1 MPDGS
6 RKPRPAIMFAPLV
19 LLLLGFFLP
28 IALGIVALV
37 IFLLFTAW
45 LAYLSWPRTDVRA
58 RLIRAAMFLL
68 VVGLIVLRVSRS

>member
-28 IALGIVALV
+28 LALGIVALA

-45 LAYLSWPRTDVRA
+45 LAYLSWPRTDARA

-68 VVGLIVLRVSRS
+68 VIGLIVLRVTRS